1 MATIVY
7 VAPMLTILKTTDFD
21 KWLAGLRS
29 AKDRAR
35 ILDRIV
41 RVEGGNFGDHASVG
55 EGVSELRFFFG
66 PGYRIYYLLDGDTV
80 VILFC
85 GGDKGAQS
93 RDISKSK
100 ALARQGKE

>member
-55 EGVSELRFFFG
+55 EGVSELRFFSD
-66 PGYRIYYLLDGDTV
+66 RDTAFTTCLMATRSSSCCAAATRGLSPV
-80 VILFC
+80 TSA
-85 GGDKGAQS
+85 KPK
-93 RDISKSK
+93 R
-100 ALARQGKE
+100 